1 MGKIGAMIRPPRLR
15 PGSRIALIA
24 PAGAVAPE
32 RVEAALERCAR
43 FGFEPV
49 LGASARGS
57 HGYLAGTDEERLAD
71 FRHAVADPEIDAL
84 WAIRGG
90 YGTMRLLSRLDLS
103 PLIASPRAF
112 IGFSDNTAVHL
123 ALQARRLVSFHGPH
137 AGGDASELSERC
149 LRDVLCEATAAG
161 VLEQPLD
168 RPAVALSGGS
178 AEGALMGGNLALL
191 AAMCGTPAPP
201 VADGAIL
208 FIEDIGE
215 AAYRVDR
222 AWTQLELSGMLDGV
236 AGIAIGSFTECGE
249 GVQELLY
256 EVTTRLGVPVVSA
269 LPIGHEPDNWTLPLG
284 IRARLDAAQ
293 CTLELLEPAVS

>member
-1 MGKIGAMIRPPRLR
+1 MGEIGAMIRPPRLGA
-15 PGSRIALIA
+15 GSRVALIA
-24 PAGAVAPE
+24 PAGPVAAE
-32 RVEAALERCAR
+32 RVEIALERCSR
-43 FGFEPV
+43 FGFEAV
-49 LGASARGS
+49 LGASARRS
-57 HGYLAGTDEERLAD
+57 HGYLAATDDERLAD
-71 FRHAVADPEIDAL
+71 FRHAITDPEIDAI

-103 PLIASPRAF
+103 PLIGAPRAF

-123 ALQARRLVSFHGPH
+123 ALQARGLVSFHAPH

-149 LRDVLCEATAAG
+149 MRDVLCGATAAG

-168 RPAVALSGGS
+168 RPAVALAGGC
-178 AEGALMGGNLALL
+178 AEAPLTGGNLALL

-201 VADGAIL
+201 RAGGAIL

-222 AWTQLELSGMLDGV
+222 AWMQLELSGMLDGV
-236 AGIAIGSFTECGE
+236 AGVAIGSFTECGE
-249 GVQELLY
+249 GVQALLHEL
-256 EVTTRLGVPVVSA
+256 TTRLGVPVVSA

-284 IRARLDAAQ
+284 VRARLDAAQ
-293 CTLELLEPAVS
+293 GTLELLEPAVS

>member
-24 PAGAVAPE
+24 PAGPVAPARIE
-32 RVEAALERCAR
+32 VALERCDR
-43 FGFEPV
+43 LGFEPV

-71 FRHAVADPEIDAL
+71 FRRAIADPEIDAI

-90 YGTMRLLSRLDLS
+90 YGTMRLLSWLDLS
-103 PLIASPRAF
+103 PLVAAPRAF

-123 ALQARRLVSFHGPH
+123 ALQARGLVSFHGPH

-149 LRDVLCEATAAG
+149 FRDVLCEAAAAG

-168 RPAVALSGGS
+168 RTAVALSGGS
-178 AEGALMGGNLALL
+178 AEGPLAGGNLALL

-201 VADGAIL
+201 VATGAIL

-222 AWTQLELSGMLDGV
+222 AWMQLELSGVLDGV
-236 AGIAIGSFTECGE
+236 AGVAIGSFTECGE

-256 EVTTRLGVPVVSA
+256 EMATRLGVPVVSA

-284 IRARLDAAQ
+284 IRGRLDATQ